1 MILLTTL
8 QQEIGLK
15 SLAYETLADFGTNAM
30 IDDLS
35 ALEATLIEKNLS
47 LQHKDP
53 TQPHPKIS

>member
-1 MILLTTL
+1 M
-8 QQEIGLK
+8 GLK

-35 ALEATLIEKNLS
+35 ALEAALIEKNLS

-53 TQPHPKIS
+53 AQPHPKIS